1 MNKLTNDSTR
11 MTRDQASRLKSL
23 IEDISLCCQER
34 IELFSRRFG
43 LTPAE
48 LRSLL
53 LFKDERYLTLTTL
66 AQRLEVAK
74 SRVNKI
80 LEGLLK
86 KKLIERLDDPKDSR
100 VKLISLTPAGQKKT
114 REVDELMTD
123 MHHSLVLTLN
133 AEDRKTVLSALELL
147 RTSMDAVK
155 KRLE

>member
-1 MNKLTNDSTR
+1 MNKLINDTSRATR
-11 MTRDQASRLKSL
+11 EQASRLKNL
-23 IEDISLCCQER
+23 IEDITLCCQER
-34 IELFSRRFG
+34 IELSSRKFG

-53 LFKDERYLTLTTL
+53 LFHNERYLTLTTI

-74 SRVNKI
+74 SRVTKI

-100 VKLISLTPAGQKKT
+100 VKLISLTPIGQKKAK
-114 REVDELMTD
+114 EVDELMTEL
-123 MHHSLVLTLN
+123 HHSLVLTLN
-133 AEDRKTVLSALELL
+133 TEDRKTVLSALEVL
-147 RTSMDAVK
+147 RASMDTIK